1 MHENKGRSEN
11 IMFFVTPSEKEEI
24 REKAFRARKTISGYL
39 RSLALKKEEKE
50 MEE

>member
-24 REKAFRARKTISGYL
+24 RDKAFRARKTISGYL
-39 RSLALKKEEKE
+39 RSLALRKEEKE

>member
-1 MHENKGRSEN
+1 MHEKKGRSES

-39 RSLALKKEEKE
+39 RSLALKKEESKE
-50 MEE
+50 D

>member
-24 REKAFRARKTISGYL
+24 REKAFRAKKTISGYL
-39 RSLALKKEEKE
+39 RSLALRKEEKE

>member
-1 MHENKGRSEN
+1 MHEKKGRSES

-24 REKAFRARKTISGYL
+24 RAKAFRARKTISGYL

>member
-1 MHENKGRSEN
+1 MHEKKGRSEN

-24 REKAFRARKTISGYL
+24 REKAFRAKKTISGYL
-39 RSLALKKEEKE
+39 RSLALRKEEKE